1 MGLRE
6 GMVYGVGSM
15 KEKASQGQHGRG
27 QPRGEGFGWCLRNC
41 FSGSLPF
48 PERLKKA

>member
-27 QPRGEGFGWCLRNC
+27 QPRRERGLWVV
-41 FSGSLPF
+41 
-48 PERLKKA
+48 PEKLFFRKFAIS